1 MIDLLS
7 LEETYPEKIEL
18 LEYAKSGGAVL
29 RRIVNDIL
37 DFSKMEAGLLYFKK
51 NTSICVHCSK
61 ASKSL
66 LTLIPKWKTARQ

>member
-1 MIDLLS
+1 M
-7 LEETYPEKIEL
+7 
-18 LEYAKSGGAVL
+18 L